1 MTNDTATE
9 LGPLLARAHILMFEY
24 DRDGF
29 LVSATGSILGGEA
42 DVEVRSGLARLQAV
56 RRALA
61 GERVVD
67 QAEVMG
73 RRVTVIHE
81 PVVSDAGIERV
92 VATAFEE
99 KESAGP
105 PHLAQIRAAF
115 AS

>member
-1 MTNDTATE
+1 MTIDTATE

-29 LVSATGSILGGEA
+29 LVSAAGSILGGDA
-42 DVEVRSGLARLQAV
+42 DVEVRSGLTSPQAV

-61 GERVVD
+61 GERVID
-67 QAEVMG
+67 RADVMG
-73 RRVTVIHE
+73 KRITVIHE
-81 PVVSDAGIERV
+81 PVLTDDGVERV

-99 KESAGP
+99 RVSVGP
-105 PHLAQIRAAF
+105 PHLAQLRAAL

>member
-1 MTNDTATE
+1 MTNETAAE

-29 LVSATGSILGGEA
+29 LVSAAGSILGGDA
-42 DVEVRSGLARLQAV
+42 DVEVRSGLADPQVV

-67 QAEVMG
+67 HAEVMG
-73 RRVTVIHE
+73 RRITVIHE
-81 PVVSDAGIERV
+81 PVLGDGCIERV

-99 KESAGP
+99 KLTAGP
-105 PHLAQIRAAF
+105 PHLAQLRAAL

>member
-29 LVSATGSILGGEA
+29 LVSATGSILGGDA
-42 DVEVRSGLARLQAV
+42 DVEVRAGLTSPQAV

-67 QAEVMG
+67 RADVMG
-73 RRVTVIHE
+73 RRITVIHE
-81 PVVSDAGIERV
+81 PVLSEGGIERV

-99 KESAGP
+99 RVSAGP
-105 PHLAQIRAAF
+105 PHLAQLRAAL